1 VFSLSVLLFLFLSC
15 LLVPSKAARRVR
27 RGEGKRRKKTEGRKC
42 EMSPSNER
50 KGNGGRRGKL
60 ATLYLARLDRL
71 NKVNDLESNNRK
83 YS

>member
-1 VFSLSVLLFLFLSC
+1 M
-15 LLVPSKAARRVR
+15 
-27 RGEGKRRKKTEGRKC
+27 KC

-50 KGNGGRRGKL
+50 KGKEGRKEGVGGKL

-71 NKVNDLESNNRK
+71 NKDNDLKRNNRK